1 MKTTIEI
8 KPSEILKPLGIYKI
22 KLINAQT
29 VQKIIFINCTL
40 FSLPSCAALNFLNDL
55 EKSSANSSNIS
66 MYYIKPI
73 LVFLSTGLI

>member
-8 KPSEILKPLGIYKI
+8 EPSEILKSLGIYKI
-22 KLINAQT
+22 KLINAQI

-40 FSLPSCAALNFLNDL
+40 FSLPSWAVLNFLNDL

-66 MYYIKPI
+66 MHYIKPF

>member
-55 EKSSANSSNIS
+55 EKVQLIVQTLVCTISN
-66 MYYIKPI
+66 P
-73 LVFLSTGLI
+73 FLFFYQPV

>member
-66 MYYIKPI
+66 MYYIKPF